1 LTDPQP
7 SLPDTASEWNR
18 SPVIFTD
25 GLPNPERLLAFL
37 AIAIALTMAVLDGAI
52 VNIALPIIARDLQVD
67 PATAV
72 WAVNAYQLAVIV
84 ALLPL
89 ASLGDIL
96 SYRRIYWAGLAVFTI
111 ASLGC
116 ALAGSFPMLIA
127 ARVLQGLGAA
137 GIMSVNIA
145 LVRFIYPSNLL
156 GRGVGNTAL
165 VVAVSSAAGPTVAAA
180 ILSLASWPWLFLVNV
195 PLGLVALVVAARTLP
210 DTPRS
215 ARRFDWPGAIL
226 NALTCG
232 LLITGI
238 DGLSNSERLTD
249 PLLALGGAGL
259 AGFVFVRY
267 QMRLPA
273 PLLPLDL
280 LRRPVFALS
289 MMTSVCSFAAQTLAY
304 VSLPFYLHDVLG
316 RSVAETGL
324 LMTPWPLA
332 VAVAA
337 PIAGRLAD
345 RYSPGLLGG
354 IGLVI
359 LATGLALLAV
369 LPPVPSTAD
378 IVWRLTVC
386 GLGFGLFQSPNN
398 KAIISSAPRERSGGA
413 SGMQSSA
420 RLLGQ
425 SLGAALVAVLFGLI
439 SDNPTAGILWLAA
452 TLSAIGCVTS
462 SLRTLRDSKPPGI

>member
-1 LTDPQP
+1 MHMT
-7 SLPDTASEWNR
+7 
-18 SPVIFTD
+18 SPRNSPAAGFTD

-37 AIAIALTMAVLDGAI
+37 AIAVALTMAVLDSAI
-52 VNIALPIIARDLQVD
+52 VNVALPVLARELQVD

-72 WAVNAYQLAVIV
+72 WAVNAYQLAITVS
-84 ALLPL
+84 LLPL
-89 ASLGDIL
+89 ASLGDAL
-96 SYRRIYWAGLAVFTI
+96 GYRRIYWTGLLVFTI

-145 LVRFIYPSNLL
+145 LVRFIYPSKLL

-165 VVAVSSAAGPTVAAA
+165 VVAVSSAAGPTLAAA
-180 ILSLASWPWLFLVNV
+180 ILSVASWPWLFLINV
-195 PLGLVALVVAARTLP
+195 PLGVFALIVAARTLP
-210 DTPRS
+210 ETPRS
-215 ARRFDWPGAIL
+215 ARRLDGWSVLL
-226 NALTCG
+226 NALTFG

-238 DGLSNSERLTD
+238 DSLGAGDLTY
-249 PLLALGGAGL
+249 PLLALGGAVV

-267 QMRLPA
+267 QLSLPT

-289 MMTSVCSFAAQTLAY
+289 MMTSICSFATQSLAY
-304 VSLPFYLHDVLG
+304 LALPFYFHDELG
-316 RSVAETGL
+316 RSVTETGM

-332 VAVAA
+332 IAVAA

-345 RYSPGLLGG
+345 RFSPGLLGG
-354 IGLVI
+354 IGLAT
-359 LATGLALLAV
+359 LAVGLAFLAV
-369 LPPVPSTAD
+369 LPDDPSILD
-378 IVWRLTVC
+378 IVWRLTIC

-398 KAIISSAPRERSGGA
+398 KAIITSAPPERSGGA

-425 SLGAALVAVLFGLI
+425 SLGAALAAVLFGLAPG
-439 SDNPTAGILWLAA
+439 NATALILWLGAG
-452 TLSAIGCVTS
+452 LSAIGCVTS
-462 SLRTLRDSKPPGI
+462 SLRIFRDGHPSRPEPDPKAR

>member
-1 LTDPQP
+1 MHP
-7 SLPDTASEWNR
+7 SSPRNLPPAG
-18 SPVIFTD
+18 FAD
-25 GLPNPERLLAFL
+25 GLPHPERLWAFL

-52 VNIALPIIARDLQVD
+52 VNVALPVLARELQVY
-67 PATAV
+67 PATAI
-72 WAVNAYQLAVIV
+72 WAVNAYQLAIVV

-89 ASLGDIL
+89 ASLGDAL
-96 SYRRIYWAGLAVFTI
+96 GYRRIYWSGLLVFTV

-116 ALAGSFPMLIA
+116 ALAGSFPVLIL

-145 LVRFIYPSNLL
+145 LVRFIYPAKLL

-165 VVAVSSAAGPTVAAA
+165 VVAISSAAGPTLAAT
-180 ILSLASWPWLFLVNV
+180 ILSAASWPWLFLINV
-195 PLGLVALVVAARTLP
+195 PLGVFALIVAARTLP
-210 DTPRS
+210 ETPRS
-215 ARRFDWPGAIL
+215 ARRLDGWSVLL
-226 NALTCG
+226 NALTFG

-238 DGLSNSERLTD
+238 DSLSTGNLTY
-249 PLLALGGAGL
+249 PLLALSGAVV
-259 AGFVFVRY
+259 AGVVFVRY
-267 QMRLPA
+267 QLSVPM

-289 MMTSVCSFAAQTLAY
+289 MMTSICSFATQSLAY
-304 VSLPFYLHDVLG
+304 LALPFYFHDELG
-316 RSVAETGL
+316 RSVTETGM

-332 VAVAA
+332 IAVAA

-345 RYSPGLLGG
+345 RFSPGLLGG
-354 IGLVI
+354 IGLTA

-369 LPPVPSTAD
+369 LPDDPSIAD
-378 IVWRLTVC
+378 IVWRLTIC

-398 KAIISSAPRERSGGA
+398 KAIITSAPRERSGGA

-425 SLGAALVAVLFGLI
+425 SLGAALAAVLFGL
-439 SDNPTAGILWLAA
+439 SLGNPTALILWLGAG
-452 TLSAIGCVTS
+452 LSAIGAVTS
-462 SLRTLRDSKPPGI
+462 SLRTLR